1 MAFSFLQRGNLS
13 DHVREL
19 TLNSYEP
26 ALAIEG
32 LVTGID
38 NVRHDVFLSPRF
50 VEASR
55 LHLAKLVARHG
66 SVEDLAAEEPRT
78 ARLGA
83 GTPARI
89 RERQAQGAK
98 PFEFNDFKRIF
109 VDLHVAALT
118 QVKSQGGVALD
129 LLFRLAVLKFLRAE
143 LVTQY
148 SVVLERCR
156 ARVKTYEGPRQ
167 SGMNNAMELRERL
180 ARFQINKRT
189 VLRRVGQ
196 DLFNIQRDAEKEILG
211 KTRRSLLGDAAS
223 PAYELFVNRLLFSED
238 AQDSLL
244 NAEHY
249 VMLGNYE
256 RDADRFERM
265 REVAAGLLKALA
277 LVVDAE
283 DSRLDGLLN
292 AAENAQEFMAAGAPD
307 ESSAKGK
314 AQKAI
319 LAAWVDIL
327 QEAGLMDHV
336 VASYEVVPLLTQY
349 SLAINPQQ
357 LKTAL
362 INKAE
367 RKRVDA
373 LLEEQGKI
381 STENLDAA
389 VRRVESTRPAERA
402 KLAGRYFADFCRY
415 HRDLRRMESVLAA
428 MEKVNVLGSE
438 KFRELSAVNNTL
450 YEYLLPEEQKPAEDK
465 IVHHVVIKADIRE
478 STTLTRTLF
487 EKGLNPASYFSL
499 NFYDPI
505 NKLLPKYDARKVFIE
520 GDAIILALL
529 EREGEP
535 ALGVA
540 QACVLAKEIIE
551 VVRACN
557 ERSMADGLPTLELG
571 IGISY
576 QDSAPMYLMD
586 GPRQIMISKAI
597 NESDRLS
604 SCHKGVRKL
613 VEKRDLLF
621 NVFTFKTIEDADAG
635 GNPDEFLMRYNI
647 SGVHISQAA
656 FQKLKSEI
664 SLQGFDLQVPM
675 IWRNSTVRVYT
686 GLVPLAQGIFH
697 RIIVREG
704 RVAHVDPRDFSLKRL
719 TEQNYYEVCLHP
731 RIYEAIE
738 AYQHTAA
745 AAMAR

>member
-26 ALAIEG
+26 ALGIEG

-38 NVRHDVFLSPRF
+38 NVRHDVFLSPKF
-50 VEASR
+50 TEAAR
-55 LHLAKLVARHG
+55 LHLFKLLARHG
-66 SVEDLAAEEPRT
+66 GVEDLAAEEPRT
-78 ARLGA
+78 SRLG

-89 RERQAQGAK
+89 RERQAHGVK
-98 PFEFNDFKRIF
+98 PLDFNDFKRLF
-109 VDLHVAALT
+109 LDLHVAALT

-148 SVVLERCR
+148 GVVLERCR
-156 ARVKTYEGPRQ
+156 ARMKAYEGPRQ
-167 SGMNNAMELRERL
+167 AGMNASMELRERL
-180 ARFQINKRT
+180 SRFQINKRN
-189 VLRRVGQ
+189 VLRRAGQ
-196 DLFNIQRDAEKEILG
+196 DLFNMVRDAEKETLG
-211 KTRRSLLGDAAS
+211 KMRRSLLGEEAA

-238 AQDSLL
+238 AQDNLL
-244 NAEHY
+244 NAEYY
-249 VMLGNYE
+249 VMLGNYD
-256 RDADRFERM
+256 RDADRFDALRG
-265 REVAAGLLKALA
+265 AAASLLKALA
-277 LVVDAE
+277 LVVDAD
-283 DSRLDGLLN
+283 DSRLEGLLN
-292 AAENAQEFMAAGAPD
+292 AAENAQELMAGGAPED
-307 ESSAKGK
+307 SSAKGK

-327 QEAGLMDHV
+327 GEAGLMDHA
-336 VASYEVVPLLTQY
+336 VASYEVVPLLAQY

-357 LKTAL
+357 LKSAL

-367 RKRVDA
+367 RRRVDA
-373 LLEEQGKI
+373 LLEEQGRI

-389 VRRVESTRPAERA
+389 VKRVEGARPAERA

-415 HRDLRRMESVLAA
+415 HRDVRRMETVLAA

-465 IVHHVVIKADIRE
+465 ILHHVVIKADIRE

-551 VVRACN
+551 VVTACN
-557 ERSMADGLPTLELG
+557 ERSVADGLPLLELG
-571 IGISY
+571 IGISF

-586 GPRQIMISKAI
+586 GSRQIMISKAI
-597 NESDRLS
+597 N
-604 SCHKGVRKL
+604 
-613 VEKRDLLF
+613 
-621 NVFTFKTIEDADAG
+621 
-635 GNPDEFLMRYNI
+635 
-647 SGVHISQAA
+647 
-656 FQKLKSEI
+656 
-664 SLQGFDLQVPM
+664 
-675 IWRNSTVRVYT
+675 
-686 GLVPLAQGIFH
+686 
-697 RIIVREG
+697 
-704 RVAHVDPRDFSLKRL
+704 
-719 TEQNYYEVCLHP
+719 
-731 RIYEAIE
+731 
-738 AYQHTAA
+738 
-745 AAMAR
+745 